1 MKTGIYEIRNIENNY
16 RYIGSAQNFNRRK
29 SGHFSLLRRGKHY
42 NIHLQRA
49 FDKYGEASFIFNVLE
64 NCSEEDLII
73 REQWYFDNFNPE
85 YNIAPTAGNSLYR
98 KHTKESIEK
107 IRQSSIERKDSE
119 ATKNALEK
127 GRRHNK
133 GKRFSTELKIK
144 LSLAKTGGKKR
155 PIKRICINTKEEKIY
170 EYLFLV
176 KEDGF
181 LYSKVS
187 ECCNGKRKTHKKYNW
202 EYAD

>member
-1 MKTGIYEIRNIENNY
+1 MNTGIYEIKNIITNC

-49 FDKYGEASFIFNVLE
+49 FDKYGEGNFIFNVLE

-85 YNIAPTAGNSLYR
+85 YNIAPTAGNSLHR
-98 KHTKESIEK
+98 RHTKESIEK
-107 IRQSSIERKDSE
+107 IRKNSIERKDSE

-127 GRRHNK
+127 GRMHNK
-133 GKRFSTELKIK
+133 GKHFDRELKIK
-144 LSLAKTGGKKR
+144 MSLAKSDGKKR
-155 PIKRICINTKEEKIY
+155 PIKRICITTKEEKIY

-176 KEDGF
+176 KEEGF
-181 LYSKVS
+181 LYNKVS
-187 ECCNGKRKTHKKYNW
+187 DCCKGKRKTHKKYTW
-202 EYAD
+202 EYAY